1 LIITYI
7 IFSLLIVSKR
17 KRTEPEFLKNV
28 VVTTTTAAEHEDSN
42 NETNLID
49 YWKVHAYYPI
59 IDEVVNNLKTR
70 FSAESLNLAIS
81 IDHFFNL
88 DYEKSSFFI
97 QQYKVC

>member
-1 LIITYI
+1 MYNQPFRIQHHY
-7 IFSLLIVSKR
+7 
-17 KRTEPEFLKNV
+17 
-28 VVTTTTAAEHEDSN
+28 VTTTTAAEHEDSN

-49 YWKVHAYYPI
+49 YWKVHTYYPI

-97 QQYKVC
+97 QQYKIC